1 MDASCK
7 IQKSIHD
14 VRLTYKYV
22 SRILGTYHWV
32 PSLFASIFCYS
43 ALPRRRLFRNCI
55 PDRSG
60 YTCLAS
66 GKGDLTGKCHDPEK
80 QQKRSPQ
87 KAVSSAESRLSG
99 SVFSNAFRLSRVIVS
114 DHLPPQISLAGQRLT
129 ARVPIGRAIHCVL
142 IGRQIVRLPARP
154 ITAVLL
160 VLPPFNDRFLNPY
173 HLHHRGACVPPHI
186 ILVFLPCAFPAV
198 NPEPGRQHTPEKKA
212 GSCCDIP
219 RIFYGPCHKRY
230 RKNETDHDNF
240 NTLHTSSFLPLW
252 AGISFYDAG
261 GWFCTASPNRRAS
274 PI

>member
-1 MDASCK
+1 MDASYK
-7 IQKSIHD
+7 IQRGIH
-14 VRLTYKYV
+14 VHL
-22 SRILGTYHWV
+22 IQFFMCPEFWV
-32 PSLFASIFCYS
+32 HITGCLRFLLQFFCYS
-43 ALPRRRLFRNCI
+43 APPRRRLFRNCI

-87 KAVSSAESRLSG
+87 KAVSSAENRLSG

-142 IGRQIVRLPARP
+142 IGRQIVRLPAQP

-173 HLHHRGACVPPHI
+173 HLHHRGAWVPPHI
-186 ILVFLPCAFPAV
+186 ILVFLPCAFPAA

-261 GWFCTASPNRRAS
+261 GWFCTASTNRRVS

>member
-1 MDASCK
+1 MDASYK
-7 IQKSIHD
+7 IQRGIH
-14 VRLTYKYV
+14 VHL
-22 SRILGTYHWV
+22 IQFFMCPEFWV
-32 PSLFASIFCYS
+32 HITGCLRFLLQFFCYS

-87 KAVSSAESRLSG
+87 KAVSSAENRLSG

-114 DHLPPQISLAGQRLT
+114 DHLPPQIPLAGQRLT

-142 IGRQIVRLPARP
+142 IGRQIVRLPAQP

-160 VLPPFNDRFLNPY
+160 VLPPFIGRFLDPY
-173 HLHHRGACVPPHI
+173 RLHHRGDCVPPHV
-186 ILVFLPCAFPAV
+186 ILVFLLCAFSTTDTKPCHQH
-198 NPEPGRQHTPEKKA
+198 GREEKA
-212 GSCCDIP
+212 NARCDILH
-219 RIFYGPCHKRY
+219 ISCGPCHKRCC
-230 RKNETDHDNF
+230 KNETDHDNF
-240 NTLHTSSFLPLW
+240 DTLHTFSIPPPW
-252 AGISFYDAG
+252 AEISFYDTG
-261 GWFCTASPNRRAS
+261 GWFFTASTNKMVS

>member
-1 MDASCK
+1 ML
-7 IQKSIHD
+7 Q
-14 VRLTYKYV
+14 
-22 SRILGTYHWV
+22 
-32 PSLFASIFCYS
+32 FFCYS
-43 ALPRRRLFRNCI
+43 ALPHRRLFRNCI

-87 KAVSSAESRLSG
+87 KAVSSAKNRLSG

-114 DHLPPQISLAGQRLT
+114 DHLPPQIPLAGQRLT

-142 IGRQIVRLPARP
+142 IGRQIVRLPAQP
-154 ITAVLL
+154 ITAVFL
-160 VLPPFNDRFLNPY
+160 VLPPFNDRILDSY

-198 NPEPGRQHTPEKKA
+198 NPEPGCQHTPEKKA

-219 RIFYGPCHKRY
+219 RIFYGPYHKRY
-230 RKNETDHDNF
+230 RKNETDHD
-240 NTLHTSSFLPLW
+240 TLILFICSPSCRYGRGSLFTIPAAGSVPHPQTEGSVRYKRRRLLP
-252 AGISFYDAG
+252 AG
-261 GWFCTASPNRRAS
+261 RRG
-274 PI
+274 